1 MRFSDADLRMIYDRT
16 SGKCHICGKQVAFTN
31 YGLFEKKGCW
41 EVEHSNAR
49 ARGGTD
55 RLNNLYPACISCNRS
70 KGAVTTRAARAR
82 EGRTRAP
89 LSREKRAE
97 ARSENAVLRGLLSF
111 FGTAAVAG
119 PGWGIIAGAVG
130 AYTGYK
136 RNPDSGG
143 L

>member
-1 MRFSDADLRMIYDRT
+1 MQYTSQDLRRIYDRT
-16 SGKCHICGKQVAFTN
+16 SGYCHLCGKKLALSN
-31 YGLFEKKGCW
+31 YGRLGDKGAW

-55 RLNNLYPACISCNRS
+55 RLTNLYPACISCNRS
-70 KGAVTTRAARAR
+70 KGAITTRAARAR

-136 RNPDSGG
+136 RN
-143 L
+143 